1 MLIAQISDLHI
12 KPAGEK
18 AYGVVDTE
26 AALKACVAAIMALP
40 RRPDMVL
47 ATGDLVDAGL
57 PEEYERLRALLA
69 PLDMP
74 VHPIVG
80 NHDDRANLRIAF
92 PDLPATG
99 PFVQYTVDD
108 WPVRIVALDSLI
120 PGKTHG
126 ELCAERLGWLD
137 EALAARPDKPTVVMV
152 HHPPF
157 DTGLQMM
164 DRLRLARP
172 EELAGVIARHK
183 QVLRILCGH
192 VHRPIQALFAGTLA
206 VACPS
211 SAHQMLLDID
221 PAQTPGFMLEPAGF
235 MLHLLA
241 SDGLVTHT
249 VPVGD
254 WPGPYPFRRAGGP
267 KMS

>member
-99 PFVQYTVDD
+99 PFVQYTVDN

-137 EALAARPDKPTVVMV
+137 EALAARPDMPTVVMV